1 MKKVL
6 IYGVLG
12 LLVAVIVL
20 SGRVRTLKR
29 EKIRLEANQE
39 TLLSDVRYYRT
50 SDSLNAAGVNRLKL
64 TCREFRRH
72 AEELTGTVEGLKL
85 KVKRLQSVSGTG
97 SETRYDI
104 KAAVRDSLV
113 VRDSLIVDTLKC
125 ITYKDTWLTF
135 SSCSEGDQF
144 SASIESRDTLI
155 TVVHRIPR
163 KFWFIRWGTKAVRQE
178 VISRN
183 PHSRITYTKYI
194 ELKR

>member
-50 SDSLNAAGVNRLKL
+50 SDSLNAAGVNRLTL

-72 AEELTGTVEGLKL
+72 AEELTGTVESLKL
-85 KVKRLQSVSGTG
+85 KVKRLQAVSGTG
-97 SETRYDI
+97 SETQYDI
-104 KAAVRDSLV
+104 KTAVRDSLV

-125 ITYKDTWLTF
+125 VSYADAWLTF
-135 SSCSEGDQF
+135 NGCTVGKEF
-144 SASIESRDTLI
+144 RAEIESRDSLI

-163 KFWFIRWGTKAVRQE
+163 KFWFIRWGTKAVRQD